1 MPGKREWAW
10 LLRGCGRQVPG
21 LASVGFDLTEY
32 LAPGNLSEVEEPW
45 SPIDL
50 LEKGLWVADGA

>member
-1 MPGKREWAW
+1 MEWAW
-10 LLRGCGRQVPG
+10 LLKGCGRQVPG
-21 LASVGFDLTEY
+21 LLSVGFDLTEY